1 MVGDIGIS
9 SGVKSRVLAIP
20 VRACVDGCGRENLV
34 GKGCGK
40 GVVG

>member
-1 MVGDIGIS
+1 MFP
-9 SGVKSRVLAIP
+9 SGVKDGGLAIP
-20 VRACVDGCGRENLV
+20 VWACVDGCGGENLV